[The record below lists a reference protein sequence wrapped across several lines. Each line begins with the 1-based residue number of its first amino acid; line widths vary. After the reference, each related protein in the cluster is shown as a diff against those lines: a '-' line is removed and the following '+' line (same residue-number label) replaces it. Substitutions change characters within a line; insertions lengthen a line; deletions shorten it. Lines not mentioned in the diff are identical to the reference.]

1 MTFCYLGGMSPKS
14 INDRTPQ
21 EIEHLK
27 ALGANIR
34 KWRERKGLT
43 QEQFAP
49 VVGFTRSYITE
60 IETGKRNISFG
71 YLNDEVMMKRMG
83 NSDHVMAKNRQVQAR
98 YFRRIFLS
106 LGLRTLI
113 DLPTTTSFQRGALL

>member
-1 MTFCYLGGMSPKS
+1 MSLEEGGKSSDILSIYKGMSPKS

-27 ALGANIR
+27 ALGANVR

-60 IETGKRNISFG
+60 IETGKRNISF
-71 YLNDEVMMKRMG
+71 LNLVKILKTLEVSQVEWSELGENLLQVG
-83 NSDHVMAKNRQVQAR
+83 N
-98 YFRRIFLS
+98 I
-106 LGLRTLI
+106 
-113 DLPTTTSFQRGALL
+113 